1 MPYLLILLTCM
12 TFVYTQLL
20 SRTNLTNLVADLRA
34 QWENHQQHQESMKQL
49 EHQNYLHQQ
58 QQTLGVPNFPAPGMN
73 SLGGQTVAQNYGMS
87 FPFLNKQPSLQYPPN
102 ATVVPG
108 QDTPTYSLN
117 PSLGLYREGVRH
129 TQGLYPAYNRGWN
142 NVAATN
148 YSAVETHHALPAVTT
163 AAYDS
168 SATALQNTNSNG
180 RRFLWSEQ
188 NLPRRSLH
196 PDTSNR
202 NISKSPSASRMI
214 SKVMSSVGYSPS
226 NLQPIG
232 LVNYGQ
238 NVCFINSVVQCLAR
252 GPYLVENLTAIAAK
266 ELECTVSEYQ
276 LLSSLTEILDHLTVP
291 PDESQHK
298 TLSVNKFRLACSNLN
313 PQLVTPPGQLMKM
326 QDAAEFLMWLLEVLH
341 GILNKNRRA
350 LDSGRKVLYNYLD
363 LVLFIETRYFS
374 KLKCVCLVFS
384 SDDVTLNM
392 TKGI

>member
-1 MPYLLILLTCM
+1 M
-12 TFVYTQLL
+12 
-20 SRTNLTNLVADLRA
+20 
-34 QWENHQQHQESMKQL
+34 
-49 EHQNYLHQQ
+49 
-58 QQTLGVPNFPAPGMN
+58 
-73 SLGGQTVAQNYGMS
+73 AQNYGMS

-148 YSAVETHHALPAVTT
+148 YSAVESHHALPAVTT

-202 NISKSPSASRMI
+202 NVSKSPSASRMI

-226 NLQPIG
+226 NLQPVG

-276 LLSSLTEILDHLTVP
+276 LLSSLTEILDNLTVP

-384 SDDVTLNM
+384 SDDVTLDM
-392 TKGI
+392 TKGHLKVAQSSASILCSLLEEIFIFL